1 MKLIYCQQKNDSLSS
16 LHRIGIEGC
25 FFKKLIIAQ
34 DEKRITNK
42 THHHTCVEIHIISKG
57 YQIYKIDNKTCK
69 IGENEFILIRPNV
82 THKIIESSKYT
93 QKYALTFYKEIEM
106 SENFFV
112 GKVGYRIAD
121 NIEYLLSDA
130 TLKKEHSALLIEN
143 NVFEIIVRLLRI
155 AGIKEKNITN
165 GLDNNENLVLSLAKQ
180 YISDNIE
187 RAITLPEVA
196 SYCHLS
202 TKQLTR
208 IFNEYEGTP
217 PGEYINK
224 KRIEIAQRYLNNDS
238 YSLKQISELLN
249 FTNEYYFNSFFKK
262 HTGLPPGKYRKMI
275 GK

>member
-1 MKLIYCQQKNDSLSS
+1 MKMIYNQHKNDTLSS
-16 LHRIGIEGC
+16 LNRLGIENC

-42 THHHTCVEIHIISKG
+42 RHHHTCIEIHIIAKG
-57 YQIYKIDNKTCK
+57 YQVYEIDGKPYKIS
-69 IGENEFILIRPNV
+69 ENEFIIIYPNV
-82 THKIIESSKYT
+82 THKIVESCEYT
-93 QKYALTFYKEIEM
+93 QKYALTFCKKIEVN
-106 SENFFV
+106 SNFFV
-112 GKVGYRIAD
+112 GEINPRIND
-121 NIEYLLSDA
+121 NINYLLTDA
-130 TLKKEHSALLIEN
+130 AFKKEYSALLIEN
-143 NVFEIIVRLLRI
+143 NILEIIVRLLRI
-155 AGIKEKNITN
+155 AGVKEENVTSS
-165 GLDNNENLVLSLAKQ
+165 LDVKENVVLSLAKQ

-196 SYCHLS
+196 AYCHLS

-224 KRIEIAQRYLNNDS
+224 KRIKIAQRYLNNDS